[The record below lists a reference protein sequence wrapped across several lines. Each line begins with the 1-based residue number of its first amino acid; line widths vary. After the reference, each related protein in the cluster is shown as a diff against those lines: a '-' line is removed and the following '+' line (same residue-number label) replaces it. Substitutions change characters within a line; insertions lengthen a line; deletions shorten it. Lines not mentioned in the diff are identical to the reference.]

1 MEKQRLPIFAKRFNE
16 LRRDMSQDE
25 FSKHLGISRPT
36 VGFYENGAR
45 IPDALV
51 LRQIAE
57 RCNVST
63 DWLLGLS
70 NSPKRIEPL
79 SQFSKISQM
88 IVQYSEALN
97 VLAQGAAQKELFDTL
112 FNNPVCEIFDE
123 YISSAWQTAA
133 ERCQWILDHS
143 ETFETESGDIDG
155 SEILRILNGKIENRP
170 RC

>member
-1 MEKQRLPIFAKRFNE
+1 MLLMEKQRLPIFAKRFNE
-16 LRRDMSQDE
+16 LRGDMSQDE

-57 RCNVST
+57 QCNVST

-70 NSPKRIEPL
+70 DSPKRIEPA
-79 SQFSKISQM
+79 SQFPAISQM

-97 VLAQGAAQKELFDTL
+97 LLAQGAEQKGLFDQL
-112 FNNPVCEIFDE
+112 FNNPVCELFDE
-123 YISSAWQTAA
+123 CISSAWRSAV
-133 ERCQWILDHS
+133 ERCQWVLDHA
-143 ETFETESGDIDG
+143 EVFETESGYIDG
-155 SEILRILNGKIENRP
+155 SEILRILTGK
-170 RC
+170 